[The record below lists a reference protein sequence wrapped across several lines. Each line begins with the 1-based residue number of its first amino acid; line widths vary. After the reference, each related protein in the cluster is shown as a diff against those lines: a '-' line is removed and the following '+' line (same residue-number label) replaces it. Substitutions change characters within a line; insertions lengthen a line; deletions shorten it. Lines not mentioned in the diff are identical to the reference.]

1 MTAKEVLSR
10 QLPCLPLVCAAVLWL
25 VAVCWD
31 APILCRDAP
40 NQQNLS
46 LEEGNMT
53 TPHATPT
60 ADRIHEVRLKY
71 APLFWRQPNVH
82 GVGEG
87 YFRKKGVSTETV
99 GIVIDVTNKV
109 DQSTLPPEDRIP
121 DCLEGVPVQITED
134 LALEYP
140 AFPWGSTLL
149 PDKEEGNGSD

>member
-1 MTAKEVLSR
+1 
-10 QLPCLPLVCAAVLWL
+10 
-25 VAVCWD
+25 
-31 APILCRDAP
+31 
-40 NQQNLS
+40 
-46 LEEGNMT
+46 MT

-109 DQSTLPPEDRIP
+109 DQSTLPPEDWIP

>member
-1 MTAKEVLSR
+1 MLSR
-10 QLPCLPLVCAAVLWL
+10 FTAFFLICAAVLWL

-40 NQQNLS
+40 NHGNS
-46 LEEGNMT
+46 ALEEGNMT

-87 YFRKKGVSTETV
+87 YFRKKGVSTEAV

-121 DCLEGVPVQITED
+121 DYLEGVPVQITED